1 MQSMIKEM
9 LPMTGKMQSMTIKEM
24 QSMTKT
30 NRQIKGVINP
40 PTDIKPGPGVATPRE
55 IIYFYFTVRS

>member
-9 LPMTGKMQSMTIKEM
+9 QPMTSKMQSMTIMEM

-30 NRQIKGVINP
+30 NRQIEGVINP
-40 PTDIKPGPGVATPRE
+40 PTDIKPGVATPRE
-55 IIYFYFTVRS
+55 IYYE